1 MLILQYAVLSA
12 LSAAVSATDLFVS
25 SYAGNVTT
33 LSLGFTNGSYSLE
46 ATSASSECGPNP
58 AWLTLDAARGT
69 LYCLNEGLTT
79 PNGSLSSF
87 TINGDGSLKHVQ
99 NTTTLNGPV
108 SGVLYGHAAG
118 DRGIALAHYGGSA
131 LSTHSLLGGGRFDG
145 NDSFSFSMS
154 GPGPIPDR
162 QDSPHPHEAVLDP
175 TGQYII
181 VPDLGADL
189 IRVFAINPKT
199 NALTEKTAF
208 KTPPGSGPRHA
219 AFHDP
224 YGVSG
229 AAAPTFLYV
238 ATELASSVISYSVSY
253 LPNAGGLEFAAVQ
266 EVSALGALANSRI
279 NAPAGIALSPDNR
292 FLLLSNRNSSIFT
305 LPNPD
310 ASNSTAVASD
320 SITTF
325 SLSKEGKLRFVQAWP
340 TYGLFPRH
348 FSLNA
353 AGNLL
358 AVGNQNSANV
368 VLMKRDV
375 ATGLIED
382 VLAETEVEGLVTSV
396 VFRQVGAVNGA

>member
-1 MLILQYAVLSA
+1 
-12 LSAAVSATDLFVS
+12 
-25 SYAGNVTT
+25 
-33 LSLGFTNGSYSLE
+33 
-46 ATSASSECGPNP
+46 
-58 AWLTLDAARGT
+58 
-69 LYCLNEGLTT
+69 
-79 PNGSLSSF
+79 
-87 TINGDGSLKHVQ
+87 
-99 NTTTLNGPV
+99 
-108 SGVLYGHAAG
+108 
-118 DRGIALAHYGGSA
+118 
-131 LSTHSLLGGGRFDG
+131 
-145 NDSFSFSMS
+145 
-154 GPGPIPDR
+154 
-162 QDSPHPHEAVLDP
+162 
-175 TGQYII
+175 
-181 VPDLGADL
+181 
-189 IRVFAINPKT
+189 
-199 NALTEKTAF
+199 
-208 KTPPGSGPRHA
+208 
-219 AFHDP
+219 
-224 YGVSG
+224 
-229 AAAPTFLYV
+229 
-238 ATELASSVISYSVSY
+238 
-253 LPNAGGLEFAAVQ
+253 
-266 EVSALGALANSRI
+266 VSALGAFANSRI

-396 VFRQVGAVNGA
+396 VFRQTGAVNGA